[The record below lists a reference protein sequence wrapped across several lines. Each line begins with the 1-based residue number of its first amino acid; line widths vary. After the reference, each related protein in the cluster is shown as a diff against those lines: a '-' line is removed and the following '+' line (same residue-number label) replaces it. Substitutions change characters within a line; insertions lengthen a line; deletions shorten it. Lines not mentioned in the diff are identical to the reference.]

1 MLRIHSTCM
10 CLTGVFALAAAAA
23 CGPANGS
30 GASPSTSNNDPSST
44 DFCGAFCARVH
55 DCDNKQDVQTCTQS
69 CNLDCASFLPLARSD
84 VTSGV
89 KSCFAQQDC
98 ATVLEPSSGLST
110 CIDQT
115 LSAVAVSS
123 EGMTFCNDLAAAR
136 TKCNSSSTDEAPCFD
151 LVKRFGDGALQ
162 AADACTSKG
171 CADIDACVATA
182 LPAQCGGSTPIVVVS
197 DAGSTP
203 VVSPPNGGSTPVVSP
218 PGPGSPAA
226 CSGVSCFVGATW
238 NASQVETITCDNGR
252 GDTSTP
258 MATQWP
264 LEANGSGFSYTDASG
279 CMLEFTVSGD
289 TATLSNG
296 PVTCQGSADGG
307 AALTFS
313 SGTLSSS
320 DGHHLTGD
328 IRGTA
333 TVGSTT
339 CTIDLRETATR

>member
-1 MLRIHSTCM
+1 MLRTHSIRV
-10 CLTGVFALAAAAA
+10 CLTGVFVVAAAVA

-30 GASPSTSNNDPSST
+30 GASSGPSNNDPS
-44 DFCGAFCARVH
+44 DFCAAFCARVH

-69 CNLDCASFLPLARSD
+69 CNLDCATYLPLARSD
-84 VTSGV
+84 VTNGV
-89 KSCFAQQDC
+89 KSCFTQEDC

-115 LSAVAVSS
+115 LSAVGVSGA
-123 EGMTFCNDLAAAR
+123 GMTFCNDLAAAR
-136 TKCNSSSTDEAPCFD
+136 TKCNSSTTDEGPCFD

-171 CADIDACVATA
+171 CGDIDACVATA
-182 LPAQCGGSTPIVVVS
+182 LPAQCGGSTPIVLVS
-197 DAGSTP
+197 DAGSTPAVSAPPDAGSTP
-203 VVSPPNGGSTPVVSP
+203 VVSPPD
-218 PGPGSPAA
+218 PGSPAA

-238 NASQVETITCDNGR
+238 NASQIETIMCQGGR
-252 GDTSTP
+252 METSSP

-264 LEANGSGFSYTDASG
+264 LEANGSGFSYTDSSG
-279 CMLEFTVSGD
+279 CMLDFTVSGD

-307 AALTFS
+307 ISLTFS
-313 SGTLSSS
+313 SGTLTSS

-333 TVGSTT
+333 MVGSNT
-339 CTIDLRETATR
+339 CSIDLRETATR